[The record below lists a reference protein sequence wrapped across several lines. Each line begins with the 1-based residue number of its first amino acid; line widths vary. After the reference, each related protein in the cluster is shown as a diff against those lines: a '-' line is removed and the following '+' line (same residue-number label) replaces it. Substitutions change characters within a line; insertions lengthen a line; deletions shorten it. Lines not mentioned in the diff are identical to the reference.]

1 MYWLLGRKSKL
12 SLPNKILLYK
22 TMLKPIWSYG
32 LQLWGC
38 AKPTSLNIIERFQSK
53 VLRSIVNAS
62 WYVSNQ
68 SLHNDLK
75 IPFIRDE
82 IHQMSARYNEQITNH
97 ENELVEELSNKSPGT
112 RRLNRKW
119 PQDLLE

>member
-1 MYWLLGRKSKL
+1 
-12 SLPNKILLYK
+12 
-22 TMLKPIWSYG
+22 MLKPIWTYG

-38 AKPTSLNIIERFQSK
+38 AKPTSLNIIQRFQSK
-53 VLRSIVNAS
+53 VLRSIVNALR
-62 WYVSNQ
+62 YISNQ

-75 IPFIRDE
+75 IPFIKDE
-82 IHQMSARYNEQITNH
+82 IRRMSARYNEQITNH
-97 ENELVEELSNKSPGT
+97 ENELVEANKGPAT